1 MVGTVADQTEK
12 NTAPD
17 SDGKST
23 VTLTIP
29 CKAEYVAL
37 GRLAVGAL
45 GAREGIDEETVADL
59 KVAVTEAC
67 ACFITR
73 TGVSPTGEVPAV
85 LKIDFHVSPVTW
97 VITVSNP
104 DRKARIRMSSLCDPL
119 FEGGLGLTIMRAL
132 VDLVEESDTDEAGTV
147 FRLVKHIGSDS
158 PVVAQE

>member
-1 MVGTVADQTEK
+1 MVGTVAEQTET
-12 NTAPD
+12 NTGAE
-17 SDGKST
+17 SDDRST

-73 TGVSPTGEVPAV
+73 TGVSPTGEAPAI
-85 LKIDFHVSPVTW
+85 LKIDFRVNPAKW

-104 DRKARIRMSSLCDPL
+104 DRKARIRMSALCDPP

-132 VDLVEESDTDEAGTV
+132 VDLVEESDTDDEGTV
-147 FRLVKHIGSDS
+147 FRLVKYIGSDS
-158 PVVAQE
+158 SAAAQE

>member
-1 MVGTVADQTEK
+1 MAEKTET
-12 NTAPD
+12 NTAAD
-17 SDGKST
+17 SDDRST
-23 VTLTIP
+23 VTLTVP

-67 ACFITR
+67 ASFITR
-73 TGVSPTGEVPAV
+73 TGVSPTGEAPAI
-85 LKIDFHVSPVTW
+85 LKIDFRVTPATW

-104 DRKARIRMSSLCDPL
+104 DRKARIRMSALCDPL

-132 VDLVEESDTDEAGTV
+132 VDLVEESDTDEEGTV
-147 FRLVKHIGSDS
+147 FRLVKHIGADS
-158 PVVAQE
+158 AAAAR